1 MIAQRFS
8 AFLSAILVFALLMA
22 GCASVPVSPSIPRV
36 GELDTREYRYLEL
49 DNRMRV
55 LLVSDPQTDKSAA
68 SLHVRAGSGDD
79 PLARQGLAHF
89 LEHML
94 FLGTERY
101 PDPGEYQAFISAHG
115 GSHNAYTSIDHTNYF
130 FDIEPGSLIDGLD
143 RFSQFFV
150 APLFNAEYVEREM
163 NAVDSE
169 YRLGLKDDSR
179 REYDV
184 LREIVR
190 PEHPLGTLAV
200 GNLETLGAEGIRDEL
215 LAFYDRFYSANLMTL
230 VVLGREPLD
239 ELQAAVS
246 ARFAAVV
253 DRDRQ
258 AMTVVPSMFAAG
270 TLPLELH
277 IRPLQEAREL
287 TLLFPIPSARSHF
300 DAKPLEYIGNL
311 LGHEGAGSLL
321 SVLKARGWAESLSAG
336 AGLDLYEEDAFQV
349 SVQLS
354 SEGVQHY
361 REIAA
366 LVLHAITQLGDSGI
380 EQWRFSEQGSLAEL
394 AFRFREKGS
403 PTGTVIGLANALQD
417 YPVEEALRGPYLYRS
432 FDAALIARYLGYLR
446 PDNLLLTLS
455 HPGAE
460 TDRES
465 RWFGTPYASHRLD
478 TNGLQPPADLL
489 ASLALPAANEFIPR
503 QVDLKPAED
512 AATELPELLDE
523 QAGYRLWHLQDTVFR
538 APKASIHL
546 QLLAPM
552 ANDSPRHAALSALHA
567 RLVSDALNEY
577 AYPATLAG
585 LQYSVTPSA
594 RGLSVRI
601 SGYDDAQMRLL
612 GRILDALRME
622 AFSPDRF
629 ARLKAELMREWGN
642 SSKQRPFLQLVD
654 ELRSTMIA
662 RNWSDAQLQAAL
674 APQQESDLEAY
685 LAAYRSDAA
694 LEVLVHGNFRR
705 DEARRIGA
713 TINSAMRGELPGVP
727 RAPSVDI
734 VRLDDT
740 RLARELPVDHPDS
753 ALLLYLQGN
762 EDSYAERA
770 RVALAAQILSAP
782 FFNELRTEKQLGYV
796 VFAQSL
802 PLHRVPGLVF
812 AVQSPVSPPG
822 ELSAAVDVF
831 LRGQVDALRQM
842 SEADFARHRSALVE
856 RLREAPKSLG
866 ERSERLWSDIGLG
879 VHGFDDREQVALQVM
894 ALDRGE
900 WMDFFTRSIA
910 GEGQRALVAYSVGS
924 AHRESVAPTVPGKLL
939 TPDAQWRGSAQYY
952 RFDWVP
958 KVQDPE
964 AALHL

>member
-1 MIAQRFS
+1 MTALRFP
-8 AFLSAILVFALLMA
+8 AFISLFLASLLLLA
-22 GCASVPVSPSIPRV
+22 SCASVPTSPPRLHT
-36 GELDTREYRYLEL
+36 GELDTREFRYLEL

-79 PLARQGLAHF
+79 PLTRQGLAHF

-94 FLGTERY
+94 FLGTQRY

-130 FDIEPGSLIDGLD
+130 FDIEPGSLLAGLD

-200 GNLETLGAEGIRDEL
+200 GNLETLGADGIRDEL

-239 ELQAAVS
+239 ELQAAVNE
-246 ARFAAVV
+246 RFASVV
-253 DRDRQ
+253 DRDRA
-258 AMTVVPSMFAAG
+258 AMTVVPSMFAPG

-277 IRPLQEAREL
+277 IRPLQETREL

-349 SVQLS
+349 SLQLS
-354 SEGVQHY
+354 SEGVLHY

-366 LVLHAITQLGDSGI
+366 LVLHAIGEVRNSGI
-380 EQWRFSEQGSLAEL
+380 ESWRFSEQASLAEL

-417 YPVEEALRGPYLYRS
+417 YPVAEALRGPYLYRS
-432 FDAALIARYLGYLR
+432 FDAALIDEYLGYLR

-455 HPGAE
+455 HPDAE

-465 RWFGTPYASHRLD
+465 RWFGTPYTSSRLD
-478 TNGLQPPADLL
+478 ASRLQPPADLL
-489 ASLALPAANEFIPR
+489 AALALPVANEFIPQR
-503 QVDLKPAED
+503 VELKPAQGD
-512 AATELPELLDE
+512 ALLPELLD
-523 QAGYRLWHLQDTVFR
+523 QQTGYRLWHHQDAVFK
-538 APKASIHL
+538 APKASIYM
-546 QLLAPM
+546 QLLTPM
-552 ANDSPRHAALSALHA
+552 ANDSPRNAALSALHA

-594 RGLSVRI
+594 RGVSVKI
-601 SGYDDAQMRLL
+601 SGYDDGQARLL
-612 GRILDALRME
+612 ERILDALRRDGFAQE
-622 AFSPDRF
+622 RF
-629 ARLKAELMREWGN
+629 DRLKTELMREWGN
-642 SSKQRPFLQLVD
+642 SSKQRPFLQLVA
-654 ELRSTMIA
+654 ELRSTMAA
-662 RNWSDAQLQAAL
+662 RNWSDTQLQAAL
-674 APQQESDLEAY
+674 APLQESDLEAY
-685 LAAYRSDAA
+685 IAAYRGDAA
-694 LEVLVHGNFRR
+694 LEVLVHGNFTR
-705 DEARRIGA
+705 DEARLLGA
-713 TINSAMRGELPGVP
+713 SINTAMRGKEPGAP
-727 RAPSVDI
+727 RVPSVDI
-734 VRLDDT
+734 VRLDAE
-740 RLARELPVDHPDS
+740 RLARELAVDHPDS
-753 ALLLYLQGN
+753 ALLLYVQGK

-812 AVQSPVSPPG
+812 AVQSPGSDPAA
-822 ELSAAVDVF
+822 LSEAVDAF
-831 LRGQVDALRQM
+831 LKGQIEVLRQM
-842 SEADFARHRSALVE
+842 SDADFERHRTALVE

-879 VHGFDDREQVALQVM
+879 AHGFDDRERVAAQVAAIDQREW
-894 ALDRGE
+894 LDFYNR
-900 WMDFFTRSIA
+900 RIA
-910 GEGQRALVAYSVGS
+910 GAGQRALVAYSVGS
-924 AHRESVAPTVPGKLL
+924 AHRESGNSEVSGTRLL
-939 TPDAQWRGSAQYY
+939 PDAQWRGSAQYY
-952 RFDWVP
+952 RFEWVP

-964 AALHL
+964 VALHL